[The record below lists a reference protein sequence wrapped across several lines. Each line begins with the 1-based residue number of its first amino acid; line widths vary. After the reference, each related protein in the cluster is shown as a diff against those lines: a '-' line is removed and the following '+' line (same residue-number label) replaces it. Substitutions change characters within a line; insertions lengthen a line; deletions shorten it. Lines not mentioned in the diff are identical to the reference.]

1 MGKHGVTKVPSLVQV
16 TLGGLKAGTE
26 YHVTLRVVL
35 KNDTDG
41 PANTFFV
48 STTKSKLV

>member
-1 MGKHGVTKVPSLVQV
+1 MQV

-35 KNDTDG
+35 KNDTAG
-41 PANTFFV
+41 PATTFVV
-48 STTKSKLV
+48 STTESKLV